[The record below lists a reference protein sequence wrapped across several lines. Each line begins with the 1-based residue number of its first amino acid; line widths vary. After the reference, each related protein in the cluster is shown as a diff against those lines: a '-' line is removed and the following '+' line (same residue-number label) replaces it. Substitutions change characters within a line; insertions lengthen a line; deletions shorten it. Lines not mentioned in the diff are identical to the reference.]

1 MVKLTLRA
9 KTIGTGLVVAA
20 ALSILAALSTYV
32 VAREYMLRQ
41 RTDVAVAQVVAATRL
56 VSASIASG
64 TASKDALRIGA
75 TVLPGARAA
84 LNDGGTWY
92 VSGVGLSE
100 DDVPP
105 QFAQL
110 LADGKGARQ
119 RIVLRAEPIAIVGY
133 PLSTESE
140 MWFIGVASLKELS
153 RTLSTLQTALSIGV
167 ALGSVGGGVVGW
179 RLSRRVMEPLHNI
192 SDTAVAI
199 SDGHLDRRVDEPK
212 EPDLARIARSFN
224 EMTDSLRSRI
234 ERESRFGATVSH
246 ELRTPLTV
254 IKSAADLI
262 ATNRSELP
270 ARVQQTVDTLTLQID
285 EFAKTLN
292 DLIEIARYQSGSV
305 SPQLETVSSTRIL
318 TALATRHD
326 LDPRCIDVEE
336 MDIVV
341 DVRRLAQIFANL
353 KKNADLYA
361 GGLDVVSGTRVGDF
375 LVLHFDDSG
384 SGIPP
389 AEVNRIFEPFSR
401 GARHSGFPGSGLG
414 LTITREHA
422 RAMGGDLTLE
432 SRANGGCRFIV
443 TLPID
448 PQHESPGQST

>member
-1 MVKLTLRA
+1 
-9 KTIGTGLVVAA
+9 
-20 ALSILAALSTYV
+20 
-32 VAREYMLRQ
+32 
-41 RTDVAVAQVVAATRL
+41 
-56 VSASIASG
+56 
-64 TASKDALRIGA
+64 
-75 TVLPGARAA
+75 
-84 LNDGGTWY
+84 
-92 VSGVGLSE
+92 
-100 DDVPP
+100 
-105 QFAQL
+105 
-110 LADGKGARQ
+110 
-119 RIVLRAEPIAIVGY
+119 
-133 PLSTESE
+133 
-140 MWFIGVASLKELS
+140 
-153 RTLSTLQTALSIGV
+153 
-167 ALGSVGGGVVGW
+167 
-179 RLSRRVMEPLHNI
+179 
-192 SDTAVAI
+192 
-199 SDGHLDRRVDEPK
+199 
-212 EPDLARIARSFN
+212 
-224 EMTDSLRSRI
+224 
-234 ERESRFGATVSH
+234 VSH